1 MPAEPPQ
8 VRIPPPLRPQPL
20 TSALVDAMTPAH
32 LEVAQ
37 AQSWLRVGTV
47 NVTSPLRV
55 TLVGTGMDAI
65 YSAEKLTTYTA
76 VVADTVL
83 CAVIG
88 QRVIVL
94 GKVG

>member
-8 VRIPPPLRPQPL
+8 VRVPPPLRPQPL
-20 TSALVDAMTPAH
+20 TSALVAAITPAKV
-32 LEVAQ
+32 EVPQ
-37 AQSWLRVGTV
+37 APSSLRVGTV
-47 NVTSPLRV
+47 TATSPLRV

-76 VVADTVL
+76 VASDPVL

-88 QRVIVL
+88 QRVIVI
-94 GKVG
+94 GKIG